1 MIEIPYQEMVVALH
15 AKFKPGTSVQEHHP
29 FVVWL
34 PKYVEM
40 DYPTLVKIVMME
52 TPSMAMDAV
61 QFVR

>member
-15 AKFKPGTSVQEHHP
+15 AKFKPDTSVQEHHP

-40 DYPTLVKIVMME
+40 GYPTLDKLVTME
-52 TPSMAMDAV
+52 IQSMGMAAV
-61 QFVR
+61 HFAG